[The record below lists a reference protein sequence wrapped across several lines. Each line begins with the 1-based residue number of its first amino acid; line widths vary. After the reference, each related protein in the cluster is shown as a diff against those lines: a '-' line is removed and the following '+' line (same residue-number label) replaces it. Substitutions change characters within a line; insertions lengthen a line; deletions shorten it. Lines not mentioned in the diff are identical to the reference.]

1 MKQFIE
7 LRENLRKQIAQMA
20 SKFPEGSKVKMKH
33 GGIGT
38 VLSVTKDSVKVGV
51 GNKTMNHKPSELV
64 AIAKKESVDD
74 MQEKYNQKFPPE
86 LIAKAVKLALLM
98 GGNMTGAVN
107 KIEKMKKGLSKDQNV
122 ANALRLANESDTT
135 QAFKKIVAESWGKN
149 YESLC
154 AAMKLNPIQ
163 SEILKDYLDRG
174 QIKSQYVGKAA
185 GDVKASRIYASK
197 KPYVGST
204 TNRKEALY
212 NAMKLNLKQQKIL
225 DKYISS
231 GNVIG
236 KYQGSMAG
244 TTKET
249 QKYAGMKNFKE
260 HNNLDNLIKGKM

>member
-1 MKQFIE
+1 
-7 LRENLRKQIAQMA
+7 
-20 SKFPEGSKVKMKH
+20 
-33 GGIGT
+33 
-38 VLSVTKDSVKVGV
+38 
-51 GNKTMNHKPSELV
+51 
-64 AIAKKESVDD
+64 

-197 KPYVGST
+197 KAYVGST

-249 QKYAGMKNFKE
+249 QKYVGMKNFKE
-260 HNNLDNLIKGKM
+260 HIVSEGKKIQDIVRKHKKELQKAQKSGNLELSKKAEAELSNWASSSGEIRGDDEDEFIDWLDNNLDDLVKGKIKEGKA

>member
-1 MKQFIE
+1 M
-7 LRENLRKQIAQMA
+7 L
-20 SKFPEGSKVKMKH
+20 
-33 GGIGT
+33 
-38 VLSVTKDSVKVGV
+38 
-51 GNKTMNHKPSELV
+51 
-64 AIAKKESVDD
+64 
-74 MQEKYNQKFPPE
+74 QEKYNQKFPPE

-122 ANALRLANESDTT
+122 ANALRLANESATT
-135 QAFKKIVAESWGKN
+135 QSFKRIVAESWGKN

-197 KPYVGST
+197 KPYNGNT

-231 GNVIG
+231 GKVIG
-236 KYQGSMAG
+236 KYRGSMAG

-249 QKYAGMKNFKE
+249 QKYVGMKSFKE
-260 HNNLDNLIKGKM
+260 HNILEGKNIKDIARRHKRELQKAQKSGQLQLSKKAEAELSNWASSNGEIRGDDEDEFIDWLDNNLDNLIKGKM

>member
-1 MKQFIE
+1 
-7 LRENLRKQIAQMA
+7 
-20 SKFPEGSKVKMKH
+20 
-33 GGIGT
+33 
-38 VLSVTKDSVKVGV
+38 
-51 GNKTMNHKPSELV
+51 
-64 AIAKKESVDD
+64 

>member
-1 MKQFIE
+1 
-7 LRENLRKQIAQMA
+7 
-20 SKFPEGSKVKMKH
+20 
-33 GGIGT
+33 
-38 VLSVTKDSVKVGV
+38 
-51 GNKTMNHKPSELV
+51 
-64 AIAKKESVDD
+64 

-135 QAFKKIVAESWGKN
+135 QSFKKIVAESWGKN

-236 KYQGSMAG
+236 KYHGSMAG

-249 QKYAGMKNFKE
+249 QKYVGMKGFKE
-260 HNNLDNLIKGKM
+260 HTVLEGKKIKDIVRKHKRELQKAQKSGNLELSKKAEADLTNWAVSNGDIRGDDEDEFIDWLDNNLNDLIRGKM

>member
-1 MKQFIE
+1 
-7 LRENLRKQIAQMA
+7 
-20 SKFPEGSKVKMKH
+20 
-33 GGIGT
+33 
-38 VLSVTKDSVKVGV
+38 
-51 GNKTMNHKPSELV
+51 
-64 AIAKKESVDD
+64 

-197 KPYVGST
+197 KAYVGST

-249 QKYAGMKNFKE
+249 QKYVGMKNFKE
-260 HNNLDNLIKGKM
+260 HAVSEGKKIQDIVRKHKKELQKAQKSGNLELSKKAEAELSNWASSSGEIRGDDEDEFIDWLDNNLDDLVKGKIKEGKA

>member
-1 MKQFIE
+1 
-7 LRENLRKQIAQMA
+7 
-20 SKFPEGSKVKMKH
+20 
-33 GGIGT
+33 
-38 VLSVTKDSVKVGV
+38 
-51 GNKTMNHKPSELV
+51 
-64 AIAKKESVDD
+64 

-135 QAFKKIVAESWGKN
+135 QSFKKIVAESWGKN

-260 HNNLDNLIKGKM
+260 HTVSEGKKIQDIVRKHKRELQKAQKTGNLELSKKAEADLTNWAVSNGDIRGDDEDEFIDWLDNNLDNLIKGKM

>member
-1 MKQFIE
+1 
-7 LRENLRKQIAQMA
+7 
-20 SKFPEGSKVKMKH
+20 
-33 GGIGT
+33 
-38 VLSVTKDSVKVGV
+38 
-51 GNKTMNHKPSELV
+51 
-64 AIAKKESVDD
+64 

-122 ANALRLANESDTT
+122 ANALRLANESATT
-135 QAFKKIVAESWGKN
+135 QSFKRIVAESWGKN

-197 KPYVGST
+197 KPYNGKT
-204 TNRKEALY
+204 TNRKEAREK
-212 NAMKLNLKQQKIL
+212 AMKLKRKQQKSL

-231 GNVIG
+231 GKVIG

-249 QKYAGMKNFKE
+249 QKYVGIKSFKE
-260 HNNLDNLIKGKM
+260 HNILEGKNIKDIARRHKRELQKAQKSGQLQLSKKAEAELSNWASSNGEIRGDDEDEFIDWLDSNLDNLIKGKM

>member
-1 MKQFIE
+1 
-7 LRENLRKQIAQMA
+7 
-20 SKFPEGSKVKMKH
+20 
-33 GGIGT
+33 
-38 VLSVTKDSVKVGV
+38 
-51 GNKTMNHKPSELV
+51 
-64 AIAKKESVDD
+64 

-122 ANALRLANESDTT
+122 ANALRLANESDAT

-231 GNVIG
+231 GNVVG
-236 KYQGSMAG
+236 KYHGSMAG

-249 QKYAGMKNFKE
+249 QKYVGMKGFKE
-260 HNNLDNLIKGKM
+260 HTVLEGKKIKDIVRKHKRELQKAQKSGNLELSKKAEADLTNWAVSNGDIRGDDEDEFIDWLDNNLNDLIRGKM

>member
-1 MKQFIE
+1 
-7 LRENLRKQIAQMA
+7 
-20 SKFPEGSKVKMKH
+20 
-33 GGIGT
+33 
-38 VLSVTKDSVKVGV
+38 
-51 GNKTMNHKPSELV
+51 
-64 AIAKKESVDD
+64 

-122 ANALRLANESDTT
+122 ANALRLANESATT
-135 QAFKKIVAESWGKN
+135 QSFKKIVAESWGKN

-197 KPYVGST
+197 KPYSGST

-236 KYQGSMAG
+236 KYHGSMAG

-249 QKYAGMKNFKE
+249 QKYVGMKGFKE
-260 HNNLDNLIKGKM
+260 HTVLEGKKIQDIVRKHKRELQKAQKSGNLELSKKAEADLTNWASSNGEIRGDDEDEFIDWLDNNLDNLIKGKM